1 MSESKSEKIAQLQA
15 NLTALIE
22 DAQKND
28 KGVKAAGVRVR
39 KGLLDIMKT
48 AKELRNEILADSK
61 TEKPEATKPVKPAAK
76 PNAALLQA
84 KAEAKAKKVNG
95 K

>member
-61 TEKPEATKPVKPAAK
+61 AEKPAKPVAK
-76 PNAALLQA
+76 PNAALLAA
-84 KAEAKAKKVNG
+84 KAEAKAKKAG
-95 K
+95 TK

>member
-15 NLTALIE
+15 NLSTLLE

-39 KGLLDIMKT
+39 KGLLELMKT

-61 TEKPEATKPVKPAAK
+61 ASVKEETKAEKP
-76 PNAALLQA
+76 
-84 KAEAKAKKVNG
+84 AKKASAQPLVSKTKVTSG

>member
-15 NLTALIE
+15 NLSTLLE

-39 KGLLDIMKT
+39 KGLLDVMKV

-61 TEKPEATKPVKPAAK
+61 TEKPEATKPAKPVAK

>member
-15 NLTALIE
+15 NLSSLLE

-39 KGLLDIMKT
+39 KGLLDVMKV

-61 TEKPEATKPVKPAAK
+61 ASVKEEVKPAPATK
-76 PNAALLQA
+76 A
-84 KAEAKAKKVNG
+84 KAVKG